1 MSIDKFTSRG
11 FGSSGARRSSWN
23 APRESYKAPSE
34 QGSSFLFGG
43 AGLRGSPRSGSQQRA
58 IPQGGDSQL
67 ASQANRLDED
77 SPYTQDQPR
86 SERFRG
92 IDLSGGDETTTSMQR
107 RSMLLIL
114 FVGALLF
121 SFFLRAC
128 VGGASDASWVDDR
141 RSHINPDDE

>member
-67 ASQANRLDED
+67 ASQTNRLDED
-77 SPYTQDQPR
+77 SPYTQDPPR